1 MGIIKAFF
9 GSLGGGLADQWLEVI
24 EAGDMSDTTV
34 FKKGEAVR
42 GGRGGGDEVGH
53 GFGLCQVH
61 ASCEKGTS
69 GKFASL
75 GKAGSMSY
83 EKRYYT
89 LNDVA

>member
-1 MGIIKAFF
+1 MRC
-9 GSLGGGLADQWLEVI
+9 
-24 EAGDMSDTTV
+24 
-34 FKKGEAVR
+34 VR
-42 GGRGGGDEVGH
+42 IGRYQIGH

-75 GKAGSMSY
+75 GKSGSMSY
-83 EKRYYT
+83 EKQYYT